1 MKGEHSYPL
10 PLVLRPKP
18 VRLHFLRNTKNSVF
32 FRENVPQHAQ
42 EESLHPAQVSQK
54 PSIFLIVPPKQVP
67 ILFQR
72 QCSSE
77 QGLYNYHSTALNHG
91 SCALLLPLLCRLKD
105 FFLILR
111 MFSLKKKQNLTK
123 WDKEAQSNTHPLFPF
138 LAEWFVQNLVL
149 QTRLIHFLGIAW
161 SFVSSQTNV
170 FEVNSFVHKTP
181 AELLVTRT
189 LTGRLSQGVTQPVVC
204 CWRGDDVFPVF
215 KRRTE
220 GSQSTGARG
229 CLGPEHRR
237 SFSTERVLG
246 K

>member
-1 MKGEHSYPL
+1 MVCAEFGSVDASYPL
-10 PLVLRPKP
+10 LRH
-18 VRLHFLRNTKNSVF
+18 RLEFCQF
-32 FRENVPQHAQ
+32 
-42 EESLHPAQVSQK
+42 
-54 PSIFLIVPPKQVP
+54 
-67 ILFQR
+67 
-72 QCSSE
+72 
-77 QGLYNYHSTALNHG
+77 
-91 SCALLLPLLCRLKD
+91 
-105 FFLILR
+105 
-111 MFSLKKKQNLTK
+111 
-123 WDKEAQSNTHPLFPF
+123 
-138 LAEWFVQNLVL
+138 
-149 QTRLIHFLGIAW
+149 
-161 SFVSSQTNV
+161 TNKR

-204 CWRGDDVFPVF
+204 CLRGDDVFPVF

>member
-10 PLVLRPKP
+10 PLVLLPKP
-18 VRLHFLRNTKNSVF
+18 VRLHFLRGTQRTLCFSRKCIAACPRRLPSCPGQPKAINILDCSTKTSSNSLPALVF
-32 FRENVPQHAQ
+32 KH
-42 EESLHPAQVSQK
+42 
-54 PSIFLIVPPKQVP
+54 
-67 ILFQR
+67 
-72 QCSSE
+72 
-77 QGLYNYHSTALNHG
+77 LYNYHSTALKHG

-111 MFSLKKKQNLTK
+111 MFSLKKKKLTK

-161 SFVSSQTNV
+161 GFVSSQTNV

-204 CWRGDDVFPVF
+204 YWRGDEVFLVF

-220 GSQSTGARG
+220 GSQN
-229 CLGPEHRR
+229 
-237 SFSTERVLG
+237 TEAVETECG
-246 K
+246 FWT